1 MPVQCPSCKLLF
13 GTSNE
18 LDWHVRE
25 EHTRPSLPAM
35 TPPADDVTTP
45 VGRTE
50 PVTVGAARAGP
61 DRPPPE
67 PLEPN
72 ATGRA
77 PSGPWH
83 GCAGGSGRP
92 QAAGNRPGDQAVRQ
106 AIGRLGDHL
115 SRHLRA

>member
-35 TPPADDVTTP
+35 TPPPDDVTTP

-50 PVTVGAARAGP
+50 PVTVGTARAGR
-61 DRPPPE
+61 DSPPPAPDPSE
-67 PLEPN
+67 PS
-72 ATGRA
+72 AASSA
-77 PSGPWH
+77 PSGPLAWLRRWL
-83 GCAGGSGRP
+83 RP
-92 QAAGNRPGDQAVRQ
+92 SPSSRQ
-106 AIGRLGDHL
+106 PPR
-115 SRHLRA
+115 

>member
-18 LDWHVRE
+18 LDWHVGE

-50 PVTVGAARAGP
+50 PVTVGTARAGR
-61 DRPPPE
+61 DSPPPAPDPSE
-67 PLEPN
+67 PS
-72 ATGRA
+72 AASSA
-77 PSGPWH
+77 PSGPLAWLRRWL
-83 GCAGGSGRP
+83 RP
-92 QAAGNRPGDQAVRQ
+92 SPSSRQ
-106 AIGRLGDHL
+106 PPR
-115 SRHLRA
+115 